1 MNNNGRII
9 VRATRIGSDTELAR
23 ITAMV
28 VEAQSSKAPIQRLA
42 DRISAVFVPV
52 VTLVA
57 IGTFFLW
64 YYYLDAVINGGDGRS
79 LSTSISVAIT
89 VLVIACPCA
98 LGLATPV
105 ALVVASGRGASRG
118 IVLRKP
124 HVLELAKEV
133 DVAVLDKT
141 GTLTTGVMKVN
152 DVLIPTSAQKALGS
166 QIAGSINERMILS
179 TALTLESANDH
190 PIAKAISS
198 YAISRGATLAAL
210 TDFTQTP
217 GSGVGGRITVGDF
230 SPVVL
235 IGTPEAIAHSSVPFD
250 EQIKAGIEQARFR
263 GESV

>member
-1 MNNNGRII
+1 M
-9 VRATRIGSDTELAR
+9 
-23 ITAMV
+23 
-28 VEAQSSKAPIQRLA
+28 
-42 DRISAVFVPV
+42 
-52 VTLVA
+52 
-57 IGTFFLW
+57 
-64 YYYLDAVINGGDGRS
+64 INGGDGRS

-166 QIAGSINERMILS
+166 QIAGSINELS
-179 TALTLESANDH
+179 LIH
-190 PIAKAISS
+190 ISEPTRP
-198 YAISRGATLAAL
+198 Y
-210 TDFTQTP
+210 
-217 GSGVGGRITVGDF
+217 
-230 SPVVL
+230 
-235 IGTPEAIAHSSVPFD
+235 
-250 EQIKAGIEQARFR
+250 
-263 GESV
+263 